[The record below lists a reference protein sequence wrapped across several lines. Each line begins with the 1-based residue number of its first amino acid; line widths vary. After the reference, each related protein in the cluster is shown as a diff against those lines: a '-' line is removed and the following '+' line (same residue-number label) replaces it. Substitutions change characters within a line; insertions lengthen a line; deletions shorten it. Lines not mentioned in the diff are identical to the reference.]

1 MEKYDVIVVG
11 SGAGM
16 RVASNAL
23 QKDMKVAVIDHGL
36 MGGTCLNNGC
46 LPLQDADLSCRCN
59 KDPSGRQGCRY
70 RGELKQDRFPEDY
83 EPYAIGRGK
92 FEKSN

>member
-1 MEKYDVIVVG
+1 MKKYDVIVVG

-46 LPLQDADLSCRCN
+46 LTSKMLIYPADVIRTLQDARAV
-59 KDPSGRQGCRY
+59 GIEG
-70 RGELKQDRFPEDY
+70 
-83 EPYAIGRGK
+83 A
-92 FEKSN
+92 